1 LKQKAIKQTI
11 ED

>member
-1 LKQKAIKQTI
+1 MKQTI